1 MRVGQG
7 EDFMMYKEEIVL
19 PAVEA
24 TLPESLVRRQ
34 RAAPVRAAKFEM
46 KDPATGKPVS
56 PGTLLTLPDG
66 QKITAREYY
75 ALLNG
80 LEQKSAARGH
90 SLTARSPA
98 PPEGVAIDTAALE
111 KQVAQ
116 ISSSFVRRSRDH
128 AIPRGTSVETLK
140 ARHDAAVAN
149 DAARL
154 AALQSNS
161 TLTARR
167 VNLQIPAKIF
177 DFFLGKPE
185 LLAAMATGKFD
196 MAAAA
201 NAQPGTMRLAGDL
214 AIGASILKRPADF
227 LKIGLELL
235 APPQGQ
241 MTARLAVRVAGK
253 EVMAI
258 NEVSNSPIAKEENT
272 TRSFRMPVKF
282 KLGFGPIGFSVE
294 AAAVGEAGTGMF
306 AAVRS
311 AATDVKLTP
320 TVNSRLEVAAK
331 ADFKIV
337 GASVKSN
344 VVIADGKL
352 NFEGGSEMALQG
364 NTLVPRK
371 KLSGDSML
379 EMLAGKA
386 MIEGFIYQPAFAF
399 PPFKKKKFDFTLWDW
414 KGMKVAGRLFE

>member
-1 MRVGQG
+1 MH
-7 EDFMMYKEEIVL
+7 KEEIVL

-24 TLPESLVRRQ
+24 TLPEALVRRH
-34 RAAPVRAAKFEM
+34 RAAPVKPTRFEM
-46 KDPATGKPVS
+46 KDPATGKTIS
-56 PGTLLTLPDG
+56 PNTVLTLPDG
-66 QKITAREYY
+66 QKITARDYY
-75 ALLNG
+75 AMLNG
-80 LEQKSAARGH
+80 LEQRSSARGY
-90 SLTARSPA
+90 SLTARAPA
-98 PPEGVAIDTAALE
+98 PPEGVAMDTAELE
-111 KQVAQ
+111 KQAAK
-116 ISSSFVRRSRDH
+116 IASSFVRRSRDH
-128 AIPRGTSVETLK
+128 AIPAGTSVEDMK
-140 ARHDAAVAN
+140 ARHEAAVAS

-154 AALQSNS
+154 EALKSNH
-161 TLTARR
+161 TLTERR
-167 VNLQIPAKIF
+167 VNLQIPPKIF
-177 DFFLGKPE
+177 DFLLGKPE

-196 MAAAA
+196 MTTLTT
-201 NAQPGTMRLAGDL
+201 AQPGTMRLVGDL

-241 MTARLAVRVAGK
+241 MTARVAVRVAGK
-253 EVMAI
+253 EVMAF
-258 NEVSNSPIAKEENT
+258 NEVSDKPMAREVGGST
-272 TRSFRMPVKF
+272 TFRMPVKF
-282 KLGFGPIGFSVE
+282 KIGMGPIGFSVE

-320 TVNSRLEVAAK
+320 KVNSRLEVAAK
-331 ADFKIV
+331 ADFKII

-352 NFEGGSEMALQG
+352 NVEGGSQMALQG

-371 KLSGDSML
+371 SLSGDSML
-379 EMLAGKA
+379 EMLAGTA
-386 MIEGFIYQPAFAF
+386 MIEGFIYQPAFAI